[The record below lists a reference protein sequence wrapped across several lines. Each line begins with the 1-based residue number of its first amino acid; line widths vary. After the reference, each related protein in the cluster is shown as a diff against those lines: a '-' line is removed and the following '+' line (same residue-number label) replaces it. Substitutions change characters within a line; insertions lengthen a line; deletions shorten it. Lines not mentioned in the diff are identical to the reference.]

1 MLRKKAPAKKAPA
14 KKKAAKVEDK
24 PAIVEEAPAK
34 VEHPGLAI
42 LEGARE
48 ANQSDTT
55 VYILTAAQIGAL
67 KATLS

>member
-24 PAIVEEAPAK
+24 PAK